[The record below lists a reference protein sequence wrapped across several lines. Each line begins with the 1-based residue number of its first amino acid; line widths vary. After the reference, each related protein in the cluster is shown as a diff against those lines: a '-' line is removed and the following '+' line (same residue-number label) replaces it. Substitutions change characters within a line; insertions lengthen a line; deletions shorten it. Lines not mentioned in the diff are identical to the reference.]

1 MMETNNGEKKETKEV
16 YEAPAM
22 EIVEIK
28 VELGFLMSGESASA
42 ASYDPLKELIN

>member
-1 MMETNNGEKKETKEV
+1 MMETNEELKETREV

-28 VELGFLMSGESASA
+28 VEQGFLMSGESASA
-42 ASYDPLKELIN
+42 APYDPLKEVIN